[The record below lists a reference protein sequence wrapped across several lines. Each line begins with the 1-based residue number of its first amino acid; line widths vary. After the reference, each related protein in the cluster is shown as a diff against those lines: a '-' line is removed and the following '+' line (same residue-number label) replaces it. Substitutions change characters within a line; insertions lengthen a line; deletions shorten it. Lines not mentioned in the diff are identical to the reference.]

1 MRTAIQYF
9 YKDVAVEVQ
18 GTYRETALIKIN
30 AVIVPVPLKLLR
42 INHEPKQTARIRT
55 RQGSSQSA
63 QERQEAEEG

>member
-42 INHEPKQTARIRT
+42 INHEPKQTT
-55 RQGSSQSA
+55 RVRPRQRSSQ
-63 QERQEAEEG
+63 ETEEEEKG